1 MKILKKLSI
10 TLVAILLLSAC
21 SSSSNNKPEVET
33 NTLANPSTEG
43 ASDTSTV
50 NSETR
55 YENGIGETQ
64 IERYKMLVLPTQVN
78 LTTQNTFPVSP
89 SSLSNTLSHEI
100 TTALYETH
108 RFDILAN
115 EDPSTNGLDNTMPQ
129 FEDANFYLQSTLNQL
144 DTQETVRILK
154 ATGQGVEEKTVIAT
168 ILYQIIDAKS
178 HKVIFSHSLN
188 YQLKSTT
195 NNETF
200 GTTIN
205 NTLKSMANLIKNEII
220 NEIYPIRILTTKN
233 NEAILDYPLT
243 VDSQC
248 QVMRLG
254 KKIKDSYTDSLL
266 GYEQNI
272 VGKLLITRATGVL
285 SYAQVISGEATT
297 GDICKPIQTAI
308 ISAQELVKRTPQGGV
323 VLPFD

>member
-1 MKILKKLSI
+1 MKTLTKLSM
-10 TLVAILLLSAC
+10 TLISILLLSAC
-21 SSSSNNKPEVET
+21 SSNIDKNKIEANVA
-33 NTLANPSTEG
+33 ANPS
-43 ASDTSTV
+43 AKTS
-50 NSETR
+50 NEALAINDETR
-55 YENGIGETQ
+55 YENGLSETQ
-64 IERYKMLVLPTQVN
+64 IERYKMVVLPTQVD
-78 LTTQNTFPVSP
+78 LTTQNTFPISP

-115 EDPSTNGLDNTMPQ
+115 DNQSEEDDDNATPQ

-178 HKVIFSHSLN
+178 HKIIFSNSLN

-220 NEIYPIRILTTKN
+220 NEIYPVRILSAQN
-233 NEAILDYPLT
+233 NDVILDYPLT
-243 VDSQC
+243 LGSQC

-272 VGKLLITRATGVL
+272 VGKLLITKATGVL
-285 SYAQVISGEATT
+285 SYAEVISGEANK
-297 GDICKPIQTAI
+297 GDICKPIQATI
-308 ISAQELVKRTPQGGV
+308 ISAPELVKRTSQGGV

>member
-1 MKILKKLSI
+1 MKTLTKLSM
-10 TLVAILLLSAC
+10 TLISILLLSAC
-21 SSSSNNKPEVET
+21 SSNIDKNKIEANVA
-33 NTLANPSTEG
+33 ANPS
-43 ASDTSTV
+43 AKTS
-50 NSETR
+50 NEALAINDETR
-55 YENGIGETQ
+55 YENGLSETQ
-64 IERYKMLVLPTQVN
+64 IERYKMVVLPTQVD
-78 LTTQNTFPVSP
+78 LTTQNTFPISP

-115 EDPSTNGLDNTMPQ
+115 DNLSEEDDDNATPQ

-178 HKVIFSHSLN
+178 HKIIFSNSLN

-220 NEIYPIRILTTKN
+220 NEIYPVRILSAQN
-233 NEAILDYPLT
+233 NDVILDYPLT
-243 VDSQC
+243 LGSQC

-272 VGKLLITRATGVL
+272 VGKLLITKATGVL
-285 SYAQVISGEATT
+285 SYAEVISGEANK
-297 GDICKPIQTAI
+297 GDICKPIQATI
-308 ISAQELVKRTPQGGV
+308 ISAPELVKRTSQGGV

>member
-1 MKILKKLSI
+1 MKTLTKLSM
-10 TLVAILLLSAC
+10 TLISILLLSAC
-21 SSSSNNKPEVET
+21 SSNIDKNKIEANVA
-33 NTLANPSTEG
+33 ANPS
-43 ASDTSTV
+43 AKTS
-50 NSETR
+50 NEALAINDETR
-55 YENGIGETQ
+55 YENGLSETQ
-64 IERYKMLVLPTQVN
+64 IERYKMVVLPTQVD
-78 LTTQNTFPVSP
+78 LTTQNTFPISP

-115 EDPSTNGLDNTMPQ
+115 DNLSEEDDDNATPQ

-178 HKVIFSHSLN
+178 HKIIFSHSLN

-220 NEIYPIRILTTKN
+220 NEIYPVRILSAQN
-233 NEAILDYPLT
+233 NDVILDYPLT
-243 VDSQC
+243 LGSQC

-272 VGKLLITRATGVL
+272 VGKLLITKATGVL
-285 SYAQVISGEATT
+285 SYAEVISGEANK
-297 GDICKPIQTAI
+297 GDICKPIQATI
-308 ISAQELVKRTPQGGV
+308 ISAPELVKRTSQGGV

>member
-1 MKILKKLSI
+1 MKTLTKLSM
-10 TLVAILLLSAC
+10 TLISILLLSAC
-21 SSSSNNKPEVET
+21 SSNIDKNKIEA
-33 NTLANPSTEG
+33 NAAANPS
-43 ASDTSTV
+43 AKTS
-50 NSETR
+50 NEALAINDETR
-55 YENGIGETQ
+55 YENGLGETQ
-64 IERYKMLVLPTQVN
+64 IERYKMVVLPTQVD
-78 LTTQNTFPVSP
+78 LTTQNTFPISP
-89 SSLSNTLSHEI
+89 SSLSSTLSHEI

-115 EDPSTNGLDNTMPQ
+115 DNPSQEDDDNATPQ

-154 ATGQGVEEKTVIAT
+154 ATGQGVEEKIVIAT
-168 ILYQIIDAKS
+168 ILYQIVDAKS
-178 HKVIFSHSLN
+178 HKIIFSHSLN

-220 NEIYPIRILTTKN
+220 NEIYPIRILSAQN
-233 NEAILDYPLT
+233 NDVILDYPLT
-243 VDSQC
+243 LDSQC

-272 VGKLLITRATGVL
+272 VGKLLITKATGVL
-285 SYAQVISGEATT
+285 SYAEVISGEANK
-297 GDICKPIQTAI
+297 GDICKPIQATI
-308 ISAQELVKRTPQGGV
+308 ISAPELVKRTSQGGV